1 MVARECQRTKE
12 KLGIARSLTLE
23 RASERDQAVSMA
35 RDVAGFAAEAIQK
48 LEELN
53 KGLIDSVDAGAAL
66 KQRSR
71 EVGGKTQ

>member
-35 RDVAGFAAEAIQK
+35 R
-48 LEELN
+48 
-53 KGLIDSVDAGAAL
+53 
-66 KQRSR
+66 
-71 EVGGKTQ
+71 EVGEEPLGQGIDGDM